1 MAGRQ
6 STKRLPGLPLIA
18 AGTDIPG
25 GAPVQI
31 VSSGG
36 AFGVRPVA
44 TNAEGP
50 IIGVA
55 RASAINGDGV
65 DIIDTKDIRTAVA
78 AASIAQGAFIG
89 VASASAV
96 TGASGSIQQPQIAEV
111 ARASASN
118 RYTLGIALEGAAKGS
133 SFSYYFDPKQLSGLI

>member
-1 MAGRQ
+1 MPGRQ

-18 AGTDIPG
+18 AGTDITA

-36 AFGVRPVA
+36 SWGVRPVEK
-44 TNAEGP
+44 NSEGP
-50 IIGVA
+50 IVGIA
-55 RASAINGDGV
+55 RASAVNGTGV
-65 DIIDTKDIRTAVA
+65 DVIDSPDIRIAVA

-89 VASASAV
+89 VASANAV
-96 TGASGSIQQPQIAEV
+96 TGASGNLMVPQIAEV

-118 RYTLGIALEGAAKGS
+118 RYAIGIALEGAAKGS
-133 SFSYYFDPKQLSGLI
+133 EFSYYFNPTQLSGLI

>member
-1 MAGRQ
+1 MPGRQ
-6 STKRLPGLPLIA
+6 FTKRLPGLPLIA

-31 VSSGG
+31 VATGG
-36 AFGVRPVA
+36 AWGVRPVA
-44 TNAEGP
+44 KNSEGP
-50 IIGVA
+50 IIGIS
-55 RASAINGDGV
+55 RASAINGQGV
-65 DIIDTKDIRTAVA
+65 DVIDSPDIRIAVA

-118 RYTLGIALEGAAKGS
+118 RYALGIALEACAPGN
-133 SFSYYFDPKQLSGLI
+133 SFSYYFNPTQLSGLI